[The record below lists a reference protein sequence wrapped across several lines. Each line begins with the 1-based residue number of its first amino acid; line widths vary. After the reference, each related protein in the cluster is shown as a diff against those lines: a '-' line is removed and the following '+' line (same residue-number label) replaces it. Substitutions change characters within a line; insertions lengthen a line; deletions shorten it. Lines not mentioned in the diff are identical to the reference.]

1 MVLTNKKGCDN
12 MVLDEQIINKIDR
25 YVEVSP
31 SVNKIEN
38 SNYILAMLLKDIR
51 DGKVVDILD
60 VTEWCFDKI
69 NTARNIEYLMKKE
82 NMS

>member
-12 MVLDEQIINKIDR
+12 MVLDEQMINKIDR
-25 YVEVSP
+25 YVVVSP

-51 DGKVVDILD
+51 DGKVTDILD